1 MSKVKDTKNKLKSRI
16 EAIKKINDEPSSA
29 VDNLFNK
36 YLKDLPSTDTLY
48 GKKIDD
54 FLEKRRSKIEN
65 NKDIF
70 GELMEIA
77 EGFLGFDKKVSSTDK
92 LVSFG
97 RLKQHAQDSA
107 NVTLRSSKEIVL
119 DSVKKVFFS
128 GDGICGTDRSITGD
142 TINIQPKEFDFL
154 NMLTIDPTTST
165 GQIIYEPTKISGKEK
180 VNRKLYQSFT
190 GGTYQ
195 FDSNN
200 NNTLFGLQWS
210 GSSQTFVVTGLT
222 ANANIEEFFNDYF
235 SSIEFPDIKHITKT
249 AMLLTVQGDNSESI
263 QFNDAINKMNRL
275 LKKLFA
281 VCGTPTKRNQL
292 QNQTAIDLFDENDE
306 DLEFYFNFDE
316 VEGIDLDDEDARL
329 RKVQRFTDCNNF
341 EIPVNTSFIEDF
353 VYLSTK
359 KDTNSLV
366 NSTLN
371 RIASDA
377 YNQSDSNIP
386 EINFN
391 INLNK
396 NFILNLPKAIMM
408 NVLSAKITLPIVLMY
423 KYIKSQALNFL
434 LTAQEIMKK
443 LWKLFSMVIS
453 KLYWLFI
460 KEFWRLIKVDLVA
473 FISKIVKKIIKNK
486 YKRYVTII
494 TSLIALLTKIIED
507 GVDNCYDLFN
517 SVLNAIET
525 ALSTKSPFNVP
536 GILLSL
542 ADTLPGY
549 SQDRALL
556 NITERLESAGISMGP
571 IFGEGNDLPTLVKSI
586 IDGHT
591 EEMDANSFVKISV
604 KPGILPGP
612 SGGAIIPPGIIN
624 GTGKIF

>member
-1 MSKVKDTKNKLKSRI
+1 MSKVKDTKNKLKSKI

-29 VDNLFNK
+29 VDSLFDK
-36 YLKDLPSTDTLY
+36 YLKDLPSTDALY

-54 FLEKRRSKIEN
+54 FLEKRRKKIEN

-70 GELMEIA
+70 GELLEIA
-77 EGFLGFDKKVSSTDK
+77 EGFLGFDKKVTTTDK
-92 LVSFG
+92 LISLG
-97 RLKQHAQDSA
+97 RLKQHAQDSTKT
-107 NVTLRSSKEIVL
+107 TLRSAKEIVL

-128 GDGICGTDRSITGD
+128 GDGICGADRSITENI
-142 TINIQPKEFDFL
+142 INLRPEEFDFL
-154 NMLTIDPTTST
+154 KMLTIDPSTPT
-165 GQIIYEPTKISGKEK
+165 GQIIYEPKLDIGKEK
-180 VNRKLYQSFT
+180 VNKELYTVFT

-200 NNTLFGLQWS
+200 NNTLFQMSWYS
-210 GSSQTFVVTGLT
+210 GNTYFGVSGLT
-222 ANANIEEFFNDYF
+222 ANTNIESFFNDYF
-235 SSIEFPDIKHITKT
+235 SSIEFPDVKHITKT

-263 QFNDAINKMNRL
+263 QFNEAINKMNRL

-292 QNQTAIDLFDENDE
+292 QNQTAVDLFDENDE
-306 DLEFYFNFDE
+306 DIEFYFNFDD

-329 RKVQRFTDCNNF
+329 RKVQRFSDCNNF

-353 VYLSTK
+353 VYLSNK
-359 KDTNSLV
+359 KDTNNLV

-377 YNQSDSNIP
+377 YNQSDSSIP

-408 NVLSAKITLPIVLMY
+408 NVLSAKITLPIVMMY
-423 KYIKSQALNFL
+423 KYIKSQALNFFL
-434 LTAQEIMKK
+434 SAQEIMKK

-453 KLYWLFI
+453 KLFWLFI

-473 FISKIVKKIIKNK
+473 FITKIVKKIIKNK

-494 TSLIALLTKIIED
+494 TALIALLTKILEERI
-507 GVDNCYDLFN
+507 DNCYDLFN
-517 SVLNAIET
+517 SVLSAIET

-536 GILLSL
+536 GILLALS
-542 ADTLPGY
+542 DTLPGY

-556 NITERLESAGISMGP
+556 NITERLESAGISMGA

-586 IDGHT
+586 LDGHT

-612 SGGAIIPPGIIN
+612 TGGAVIPPGLIN
-624 GTGKIF
+624 GVGKIF

>member
-1 MSKVKDTKNKLKSRI
+1 MSKVKDTKNKLKSKI
-16 EAIKKINDEPSSA
+16 EAIKKINDEPSSGA
-29 VDNLFNK
+29 DSLFNK
-36 YLKDLPSTDTLY
+36 YLKDLPSTDKLY

-54 FLEKRRSKIEN
+54 FLEKRKSKIDN

-70 GELMEIA
+70 GELMEVA

-92 LVSFG
+92 LVSLG
-97 RLKQHAQDSA
+97 KLKQHAQDSA
-107 NVTLRSSKEIVL
+107 KKTLRSSKEIVL

-128 GDGICGTDRSITGD
+128 GDGICGTNRSITGD
-142 TINIQPKEFDFL
+142 TINLQPKEFDFL
-154 NMLTIDPTTST
+154 NILTIDPSTPT
-165 GQIIYEPTKISGKEK
+165 GQIVYEPSQLTGKEK
-180 VNRKLYQSFT
+180 VNRELYSIFT

-200 NNTLFGLQWS
+200 NNTLFTMNWS
-210 GSSQTFVVTGLT
+210 GNSQTYIITGLT
-222 ANANIEEFFNDYF
+222 NNSNIEEFFNDYF
-235 SSIEFPDIKHITKT
+235 SSIEFPDVKHITKT
-249 AMLLTVQGDNSESI
+249 AMLLTIQGDNSESI
-263 QFNDAINKMNRL
+263 QFNDSINKMNRL

-292 QNQTAIDLFDENDE
+292 ENQTAIDLFDENDE
-306 DLEFYFNFDE
+306 DIEFYFNFDD
-316 VEGIDLDDEDARL
+316 VEGIDLDDEDARF

-353 VYLSTK
+353 VYLSNK

-371 RIASDA
+371 RVASDA
-377 YNQSDSNIP
+377 YNQSDSSIP

-391 INLNK
+391 LNLNK
-396 NFILNLPKAIMM
+396 NFILNLPKSIMM
-408 NVLSAKITLPIVLMY
+408 NVLSAKITLPIVMMY
-423 KYIKSQALNFL
+423 KYVKSQVSNVLSI
-434 LTAQEIMKK
+434 QDIMKK
-443 LWKLFSMVIS
+443 LWKLFSTVIS

-460 KEFWRLIKVDLVA
+460 KEFWRLIKVDLIA

-494 TSLIALLTKIIED
+494 TSLIALLTKILEERI
-507 GVDNCYDLFN
+507 DNCYDLFN
-517 SVLNAIET
+517 SVLGAIET

-542 ADTLPGY
+542 SDTLPGY
-549 SQDRALL
+549 SQDRAFL
-556 NITERLESAGISMGP
+556 NITERLESAGITMSP

-612 SGGAIIPPGIIN
+612 TGGAIIPPGLIN